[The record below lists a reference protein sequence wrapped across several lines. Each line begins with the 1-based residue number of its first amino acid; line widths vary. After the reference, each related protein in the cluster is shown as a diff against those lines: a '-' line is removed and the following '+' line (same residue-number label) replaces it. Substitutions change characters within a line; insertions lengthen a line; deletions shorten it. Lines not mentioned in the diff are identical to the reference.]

1 MSRESEISINIEM
14 DENQVPE
21 NMSWKTSEGGNTG
34 DVKAIMLSVWD
45 KESQNTMRI
54 DLWTKEL
61 KVDEMK
67 FFMHQSLLTMSDT
80 FEKAT
85 GEKEM
90 SMAMRDFC
98 EYFAEK
104 MNLRPPA

>member
-1 MSRESEISINIEM
+1 MSKDSEISINVKM

-21 NMSWKTSEGGNTG
+21 KMSWKTTDGSNSG

-45 KESQNTMRI
+45 ESTRNTMRI
-54 DLWTKEL
+54 DLWTKEM

-67 FFMHQSLLTMSDT
+67 FFVHQSLLTMSDT
-80 FEKAT
+80 FERAT

-90 SMAMRDFC
+90 TMAMKDFC
-98 EYFAEK
+98 DYFAEK
-104 MNLRPPA
+104 MNLRPPE